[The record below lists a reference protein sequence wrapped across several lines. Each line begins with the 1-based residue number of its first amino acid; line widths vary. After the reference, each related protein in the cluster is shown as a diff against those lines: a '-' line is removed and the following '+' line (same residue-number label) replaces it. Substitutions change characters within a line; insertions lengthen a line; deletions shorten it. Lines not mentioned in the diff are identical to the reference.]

1 MRLVELTLTVK
12 WDLMIGPFVG
22 VRRITLETLSK
33 DVEENVIV
41 VETVLLNKNV
51 FNSNVWLLVVKEVI
65 VSSNIVILSHHS
77 KPFLFS
83 ACGENANCEAR
94 NNRAQCS
101 CPPDFLGDPN
111 SRCYTECT
119 RHDECQDNQV
129 RSKYLE
135 IVDI

>member
-1 MRLVELTLTVK
+1 MKLVEPTLIVK
-12 WDLMIGPFVG
+12 LGQMIGLFVG

-33 DVEENVIV
+33 DAEENVIA
-41 VETVLLNKNV
+41 VETVLPNKSV

-65 VSSNIVILSHHS
+65 VSSNIVILGHHS